1 MMFIELDEFDTLSN
15 KENAQIR
22 SLMTKDKVNKR
33 AAYAR
38 NPENRLRIASFFG
51 STNNQNF
58 LSDEYGNLRY
68 MPFLIDYI
76 DSPFDNP
83 IDYDRFYGQLYHEY
97 KSGFKYVLTKEEE
110 EMLKVHNEDFE
121 AISIEEENIQ
131 NYFRKPNEGESGE
144 FYQKADVINYIRRYN
159 PNLNLNSTRV
169 LNILRKKYGYKK
181 NGNRNSGYQGL
192 FGAYLV
198 PYTAEERKA
207 NRKGDTAEPVDNRPM
222 DASEC
227 INLELPF

>member
-1 MMFIELDEFDTLSN
+1 
-15 KENAQIR
+15 
-22 SLMTKDKVNKR
+22 
-33 AAYAR
+33 
-38 NPENRLRIASFFG
+38 
-51 STNNQNF
+51 
-58 LSDEYGNLRY
+58 

-76 DSPFDNP
+76 DSPFDNK

-131 NYFRKPNEGESGE
+131 SYFRKPNEGESGE

-159 PNLNLNSTRV
+159 PNLNLNPTRV
-169 LNILRKKYGYKK
+169 LNVLRKKYGYKK

-207 NRKGDTAEPVDNRPM
+207 NRKGYAEEPVDNRPM